1 LPIFF
6 SALVGFFAMTPSFNA
21 CEQCR
26 TVSRCPAFVGV
37 DGSDPG
43 FTMQRF
49 YHVAFDVEDPFVS
62 EVSKP
67 R

>member
-1 LPIFF
+1 
-6 SALVGFFAMTPSFNA
+6 MTPSFNA

-37 DGSDPG
+37 HGGNPS
-43 FTMQRF
+43 FTVQRF
-49 YHVAFDVEDPFVS
+49 YHVAFDVEDPFVP
-62 EVSKP
+62 EMSKA